1 MHNRPGGAWPPGA
14 AMGQATAVLVDEEVD
29 DEPEL
34 LDELDELLEP
44 AESLDLDSLDFAAGS
59 LADDEPLRLSVR

>member
-1 MHNRPGGAWPPGA
+1 MTGRAVRGRPVRGS
-14 AMGQATAVLVDEEVD
+14 GQATAVLVDEELD
-29 DEPEL
+29 DEAEL

>member
-1 MHNRPGGAWPPGA
+1 
-14 AMGQATAVLVDEEVD
+14 MGQATAVLVDEEVD
-29 DEPEL
+29 VPEL

-44 AESLDLDSLDFAAGS
+44 AESLGLASLDFAAGS

>member
-1 MHNRPGGAWPPGA
+1 
-14 AMGQATAVLVDEEVD
+14 MGQATAVLVDEEVD
-29 DEPEL
+29 DVPEL